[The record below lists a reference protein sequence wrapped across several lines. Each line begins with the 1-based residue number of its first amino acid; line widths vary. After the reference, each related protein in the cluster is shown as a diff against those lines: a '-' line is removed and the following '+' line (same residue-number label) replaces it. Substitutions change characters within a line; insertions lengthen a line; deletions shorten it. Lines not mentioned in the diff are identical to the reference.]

1 MDRQTGSWE
10 RQNLRMGPAWSR
22 SVYRLRLDHARL
34 VGRSPATLI
43 AHASYGSPTNRT

>member
-22 SVYRLRLDHARL
+22 SVYRFLGARRGQL
-34 VGRSPATLI
+34 
-43 AHASYGSPTNRT
+43 ASSRNFPYV